1 MSRIMIVEDEVILT
15 MAIQQTLESAGFEVT
30 PPVLS
35 GEEAISRV
43 QSDKPD
49 LIVMDVTLQGELDGI
64 ETTELILKKHDI
76 PVIITTAHSDP
87 SMTDRISKCGSR
99 GFLLKPVNFKEMVGL
114 IRDILDNKE

>member
-35 GEEAISRV
+35 GEEAVLRV

-64 ETTELILKKHDI
+64 ETTEIILKKYDI

-87 SMTDRISKCGSR
+87 SMADRISKCGCR
-99 GFLLKPVNFKEMVGL
+99 GFLLKPVNFKEMVSL
-114 IRDILDNKE
+114 IRDILDDKE